1 MQDESLESKLDVV
14 IRLLALHAVKKMEY
28 NEQVRL
34 LMTAGLG
41 YKEIA
46 AILGKT
52 ENNVAV
58 TMNSIKKGGK
68 KNVKRSRNPK

>member
-1 MQDESLESKLDVV
+1 MQKEPLENKVDII

-28 NEQVRL
+28 VEQVRL
-34 LMTAGLG
+34 LMVAGLG

-46 AILGKT
+46 SILGKS

-58 TMNSIKKGGK
+58 TMNRIKKGGK
-68 KNVKRSRNPK
+68 KNVQ